1 MSLCKSG
8 KSRVTKLIVNLFV
21 VFFWSLG
28 RNKPSCKLDID
39 KLPSQ
44 SQINKNS
51 VDMSEYVQ
59 DVDVGFIARF
69 EFW

>member
-1 MSLCKSG
+1 MIYS
-8 KSRVTKLIVNLFV
+8 
-21 VFFWSLG
+21 FFLSLG
-28 RNKPSCKLDID
+28 KKSILENLYKININN
-39 KLPSQ
+39 LPSQ